1 MKHFTHKLISSAALS
16 LVMAGAAQAATIEG
30 AINVDNDF
38 VVVHSQGNSHNV
50 IYRGQNQSNWDTTET
65 FKVNVDDDENALK
78 QCSINVIAWGD
89 GSSRQGFAGI
99 IKGNN
104 GTAYTGSSKIKA
116 RQTSIPTSGW
126 AISGTT
132 PTQTQINTMLAAP
145 ATATPHVISSSTV
158 TQGGGTAP
166 WGAMSYSGSLMS
178 GVNASNFR
186 WIWSTPNVRKQTFSV
201 FKMACGDLV
210 KPKKTWDHMPGEH
223 FQCYNLEKGDRLKP
237 EEITVRDQFGRSKV
251 VLGTPRMLCNPS
263 EKIHRDTVYK
273 IENEKRHLVCYN
285 YVKQGAVKPQK
296 LRINNQF
303 APDDVVSTRR
313 AMFCV
318 PSSKKHL
325 DRIVNPRPRPRKDL
339 KARPKLNQRVK

>member
-1 MKHFTHKLISSAALS
+1 MTGT
-16 LVMAGAAQAATIEG
+16 VQAATIEG

-50 IYRGQNQSNWDTTET
+50 IYRGQNQSGWRATET
-65 FKVNVDDDENALK
+65 FKVNVNDDENALK

-89 GSSRQGFAGI
+89 GSRRQGFAGI

-104 GTAYTGSSKIKA
+104 GAPAYTGSSKFKA
-116 RQTSIPTSGW
+116 RQTNIPSSGW
-126 AISGTT
+126 AVNGNT
-132 PTQTQINTMLAAP
+132 PTQAQINSMLSAP
-145 ATATPHVISSSTV
+145 ANATPYVIPGGTV
-158 TQGGGTAP
+158 TQGSGTYP
-166 WGAMSYSGSLMS
+166 WGAMTYPTSVMS

-186 WIWSTPNVRKQTFSV
+186 WIWSTSNVKKRTFSV
-201 FKMACGDLV
+201 FKAACGDLV
-210 KPKKTWDHMPGEH
+210 KPKQTWKHMPGEH

-237 EEITVRDQFGRSKV
+237 ENITIEDQFGASRV

-263 EKIHRDTVYK
+263 QKIHRDTVYK
-273 IENEKRHLVCYN
+273 IENEKRHLVCYD
-285 YVKQGAVKPQK
+285 YVKQEAVKPQK

-325 DRIVNPRPRPRKDL
+325 DRIVRPRPLPREKV
-339 KARPKLNQRVK
+339 KARPRSEQRIR